1 MELLPGD
8 VVKILARTDRLSV
21 PCDLLVVQ
29 GSCAVDE
36 SILTGESVLQLK
48 EDINSRDENESLD
61 TKSSKIHILY
71 GGTDIVSWT
80 GAKGPNEL
88 RCYVLR
94 TGWATTQGK
103 LLRTILFSSE
113 RVTVGSKEALYFIL
127 ILLCFAV
134 AAAGYVVSN
143 TMNDENRDPYKIL
156 LKCILIITSV
166 VPPELPIELAL
177 AVNSAIVTLQTKQIY
192 CTEPFRLP
200 FAGKATICC
209 FDKTGTLTDQDFTVK
224 GVVISGAK
232 DASKLHSLRENI
244 DVATVLAGC
253 HSLSQVNSEIMGDP
267 IEKVALQTL
276 GWRFSN
282 EESYGQSGEKVTIL
296 KRFPFSSDLKRMST
310 IARVYIPG
318 TSVQQLK
325 LLTKGAPE
333 TIISMLNNPPENYMK
348 LYQQMSADGLRV
360 LALALRDLSTDE
372 TINLSVIKR
381 EELEQNLRFAG
392 FLALNSPLKTDT
404 KKVVEELM
412 RSSHEVKMITGDSMY
427 TASQVAM
434 ELNFGKAPVYCDT
447 STGMVRFLNHM
458 GEEDQPKSD
467 SYICATG
474 DAIPVLLD
482 TPHFNSVK
490 VWARTSPAQKV
501 RDR

>member
-8 VVKILARTDRLSV
+8 VVKILPRSDRLSV

-48 EDINSRDENESLD
+48 EDISSREDSEALD
-61 TKSSKIHILY
+61 TKSHKVHILY

-80 GAKGPNEL
+80 GTKGPSEL

-94 TGWATTQGK
+94 TGWSTTQGK

-134 AAAGYVVSN
+134 AAAAYVVSN
-143 TMNDENRDPYKIL
+143 TMNDTNRDPYKIL

-177 AVNSAIVTLQTKQIY
+177 AVNSAIMTLQTKQIY

-224 GVVISGAK
+224 GVVLSGAK
-232 DASKLHSLRENI
+232 DASKLQSLKESS
-244 DVATVLAGC
+244 DVATILAGC
-253 HSLSQVNSEIMGDP
+253 HSLSQVNNEIMGDP
-267 IEKVALQTL
+267 IEKIALQTL
-276 GWRFSN
+276 GWKFMN
-282 EESYGQSGEKVTIL
+282 DEVYGNNGEKVTIL

-310 IARVYIPG
+310 ISRTIIPG
-318 TSVQQLK
+318 SSVQQLK

-333 TIISMLNNPPENYMK
+333 TILHMVQNPPENYIK

-360 LALALRDLSTDE
+360 LALALRDLTTDE

-381 EELEQNLRFAG
+381 EGLEQNLRFVG
-392 FLALNSPLKTDT
+392 FLALNSPLKPDT
-404 KKVVEELM
+404 KKVVDELM
-412 RSSHEVKMITGDSMY
+412 KSSHEVKMITGDSMY

-434 ELNFGKAPVYCDT
+434 DLNFGKAPVYCDT
-447 STGMVRFLNHM
+447 SLGTIRYLNHM
-458 GEEDQPKSD
+458 GEEDQPRSD

-474 DAIPVLLD
+474 DSIPVLLD
-482 TPHFNSVK
+482 TPEFNKVK

-501 RDR
+501 RNM